1 MSAHEG
7 LPPHAATTHDGARV
21 HCIERILDR
30 YGVLSRD
37 RLYDLAGAAAWAGEP
52 SFDAT
57 LQSAVAAGRVR
68 ALGGVLFASAQHP
81 PGARGRAA

>member
-30 YGVLSRD
+30 YGVLSHD
-37 RLYDLAGAAAWAGEP
+37 RLYDLAGAASWAGGP
-52 SFDAT
+52 SFDST
-57 LQSAVAAGRVR
+57 LHSAVASGRVR
-68 ALGGVLFASAQHP
+68 ALGDVLFASAQHS
-81 PGARGRAA
+81 PGAAGPAA